1 MGGFNKS
8 GENMKIV
15 SYPDNLRKNL
25 ISKFNT
31 MLEEGLV
38 AEGKYYS
45 AEDNYITNKK
55 CVPVATWGAA
65 YITLLAYYKNV
76 LNKRNVILQS
86 NTMRGV
92 YTSSKFM
99 DMNVFVCDSSAI
111 PGFLSMDMI
120 ETKKLFEKLEKN
132 GSLHKSVLVYS
143 IIGGFLSKD
152 YFEIE
157 SLCKDYKV
165 PIIVDMAH
173 GHYLSEIIN
182 SDYPDLAFSFYATKI
197 LPSGEGGLIALNDK
211 KKFDWIKKFLIY
223 DRFDYSLE
231 IGVNLRTNEL
241 TSYFIYQLMNDATLK
256 RYFRDKRVMIAEKYR
271 EECLDKDIN
280 FLDYNSALDYNGYKF
295 VIFDSFD
302 EVKNKSKL
310 LSKYGQTSPVFNFE
324 IINKKPILNHWCPP
338 TYPSISI

>member
-1 MGGFNKS
+1 
-8 GENMKIV
+8 MKIV
-15 SYPDNLRKNL
+15 SYPENLRKNL
-25 ISKFNT
+25 ISKFNS
-31 MLEEGLV
+31 MLEDGFV
-38 AEGKYYS
+38 AEGEYYS
-45 AEDNYITNKK
+45 AEDNYITSKK

-76 LNKRNVILQS
+76 LGKKNVILQS

-99 DMNVFVCDSSAI
+99 GMNVFVSDCSST
-111 PGFLSMDMI
+111 PGLLSMDFNS
-120 ETKKLFEKLEKN
+120 TKKLFIQLEKDEN
-132 GSLHKSVLVYS
+132 LDKSVLVYS
-143 IIGGFLSKD
+143 IIGGFLSND

-157 SLCKDYKV
+157 ALCKKYKV

-173 GHYLSEIIN
+173 GHYLDEIIN

-211 KKFDWIKKFLIY
+211 QKFEWIKKFLIY

-241 TSYFIYQLMNDATLK
+241 TSYFIYQLMNDASLK
-256 RYFRDKRVMIAEKYR
+256 EYYRDKRVMISEKYR
-271 EECLDKDIN
+271 QECLDKGIS
-280 FLDYNSALDYNGYKF
+280 FLDYNSGKDYNGYKF
-295 VIFDSFD
+295 VIFDSF
-302 EVKNKSKL
+302 EKVKKKSNL
-310 LSKYGQTSPVFNFE
+310 LCQYGQTSPVFNFD